1 MTRRDL
7 ARLSAAGALLASRRS
22 RAAAPA
28 RYTSALDGLESKV
41 DLATFDPI
49 AYTLK
54 LHDAAPMRM
63 AFRATT
69 RKQAEAWQKQLRPK
83 IVELMGGFPDKPSPL
98 QPQTLEVRDFP
109 NYRREKFVFQSRPG
123 LGVLGYLLTP
133 TAGKAPFAP
142 VICIPGHGRGVDDL
156 VGIDP
161 SGQDR
166 TVKVAYQ
173 YDYAVQVAEHGM
185 AAVAIEPMSFGC
197 RRDPAA
203 IARNLDASVCQ
214 PTAGSALL
222 LGQTMIGWRVYD
234 IMRTIDWIETRKELD
249 AKRVGC
255 MGCSGGGMAT
265 LFGAAVE
272 PRIQAS
278 LVSCY
283 LNTFRACVMSIS
295 HCIDNYIPGLLNWAE
310 MHDVAG
316 LIAPRPV
323 CFESGEG
330 DNIFPVAA
338 SRASFARVKKMYEV
352 FGVPERT
359 DQEVFAGPH
368 GFSGKVGLPFL
379 SKHLA

>member
-28 RYTSALDGLESKV
+28 RYTSALDGLENKV
-41 DLATFDPI
+41 DLASFDPI

-83 IVELMGGFPDKPSPL
+83 IVELMGGFPEKRSPL

-173 YDYAVQVAEHGM
+173 YDYAVQV
-185 AAVAIEPMSFGC
+185 VNQF
-197 RRDPAA
+197 R
-203 IARNLDASVCQ
+203 V
-214 PTAGSALL
+214 
-222 LGQTMIGWRVYD
+222 IGWKVFYGTLIKNNQFFAR
-234 IMRTIDWIETRKELD
+234 IE
-249 AKRVGC
+249 
-255 MGCSGGGMAT
+255 S
-265 LFGAAVE
+265 
-272 PRIQAS
+272 
-278 LVSCY
+278 
-283 LNTFRACVMSIS
+283 
-295 HCIDNYIPGLLNWAE
+295 
-310 MHDVAG
+310 
-316 LIAPRPV
+316 
-323 CFESGEG
+323 
-330 DNIFPVAA
+330 AA
-338 SRASFARVKKMYEV
+338 SNTGV
-352 FGVPERT
+352 F
-359 DQEVFAGPH
+359 
-368 GFSGKVGLPFL
+368 S
-379 SKHLA
+379 